1 MMPTNICWKCSNNP
15 RKIVESMEMTTVEL
29 EDFAGDACDLCRL
42 IQAFHVG
49 LMTVLSQEPASSEA
63 KPEDAEGRV
72 LRELLAVQ
80 SRC

>member
-1 MMPTNICWKCSNNP
+1 MPTNMCWKCSNNP

-29 EDFAGDACDLCRL
+29 EDFAGGACDLCRL

-49 LMTVLSQEPASSEA
+49 LMQALSRELADSEEA
-63 KPEDAEGRV
+63 PEDAEGRV

>member
-1 MMPTNICWKCSNNP
+1 MMPTNMCWKCSNNP
-15 RKIVESMEMTTVEL
+15 RKVVESMEMTMVEL
-29 EDFAGDACDLCRL
+29 EDFAGGACDLCRL

-49 LMTVLSQEPASSEA
+49 LMTILSQPPNSEA
-63 KPEDAEGRV
+63 EPEDAEGRV